1 MIPKLVNKLKL
12 LRILFHSSDGKRPAG
27 ADHKGLAA
35 VFQRLD
41 LIQRPV
47 VHGWPV
53 FNGFY
58 KGWIMAVAQFGK
70 PGSLCFFPVTPVAGK
85 DNNIPWVSKLH
96 KGFYRDAVRT
106 AAV

>member
-1 MIPKLVNKLKL
+1 MHR
-12 LRILFHSSDGKRPAG
+12 RILFHSSDGKRPAG

-58 KGWIMAVAQFGK
+58 KGRIMAVAQFGK